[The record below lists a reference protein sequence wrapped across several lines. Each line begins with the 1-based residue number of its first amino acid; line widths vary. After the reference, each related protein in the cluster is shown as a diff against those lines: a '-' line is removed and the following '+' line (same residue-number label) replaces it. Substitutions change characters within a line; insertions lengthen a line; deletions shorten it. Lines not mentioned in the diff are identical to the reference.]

1 MASVIPYTKKLLI
14 QRLRQDIVNDFPSSE
29 LNVTENEVL
38 LYIDQA
44 LAYTIVGQV
53 YQGAKVEGNL
63 AMPEGYLTT
72 YALPALTQ
80 NSITREWETTLPQP
94 PLSLPLGYSI
104 TRGYFASS
112 TNGMGTDVI
121 WIKSKRVAR
130 RRYLPQQFGVYGIV
144 EGSKLILKA
153 SDGSSLFGNT
163 FYVTMAK
170 SRTDSI
176 TETLNMP
183 DDAIE
188 AIFINVKQKLLSRLQ
203 MRQDVIADDIS
214 SGATNVTTK

>member
-1 MASVIPYTKKLLI
+1 MASLIPYTKKLLI
-14 QRLRQDIVNDFPSSE
+14 QRIRQHIADGWPTSDFSA
-29 LNVTENEVL
+29 TDNEVC

-44 LAYTIVGQV
+44 LAFTIVGQV
-53 YQGAKVEGNL
+53 YAGAKVEGNL

-72 YALPALTQ
+72 YLLPAV
-80 NSITREWETTLPQP
+80 TRDNVTGYWSTTLPQP

-112 TNGMGTDVI
+112 VYGIGSEVI
-121 WIKSKRVAR
+121 WVKSKRVAR
-130 RRYLPQQFGVYGIV
+130 RKSMPLQFGVYAHV
-144 EGSKLILKA
+144 EGSTLFLEA
-153 SDGSSLFGNT
+153 SNNTSLMGIN

-176 TETLNMP
+176 TEVLNMP

-188 AIFINVKQKLLSRLQ
+188 AIFNNVVAKLLQRMQ
-203 MRQDVIADDIS
+203 IPKDVIQDDLPV
-214 SGATNVTTK
+214 GATNITNK